1 MAMACRSCRQQ
12 LAQLS
17 RQAGAAP
24 SSAMIAGQQAGRY
37 LSTSTSSTTSR
48 HTSAPSRTPVS
59 QQQRQ
64 LSSTAQRQG
73 LRDAIGKMMSRQ
85 TEPYRVISATENIYK
100 ACATQADYKISQED
114 RQNDTIPKTADGEDL
129 GTGSGMWHKEFQLP
143 PTFSTWSQVTML
155 HLYLL
160 FARLRN
166 LEPEAAKQWQAQ
178 LVDHYFFDAEER
190 MDLQHGIT
198 SRGLRQ
204 KYLKDLFIQWR
215 GVIAAYDEG
224 LVKGDAVLAAAV
236 WRNVF
241 KASPD
246 ADVRAVAAIV
256 SWMRA
261 CLRQLDG
268 TPDDFLFTHSVQA
281 LMKRPANGEFEVVD
295 LPTKQMEVELG
306 PATPAQKAKAETVPE
321 IV

>member
-1 MAMACRSCRQQ
+1 MATACRSCRRQ
-12 LAQLS
+12 LALLS
-17 RQAGAAP
+17 RQAGATITEAP
-24 SSAMIAGQQAGRY
+24 TAAMVTGQQRFQSISA
-37 LSTSTSSTTSR
+37 TSSRRGALLS
-48 HTSAPSRTPVS
+48 PSRTS
-59 QQQRQ
+59 HTQQRHM
-64 LSSTAQRQG
+64 SSTASRQG
-73 LRDAIGKMMSRQ
+73 LTDAISKMMRRQ

-100 ACATQADYKISQED
+100 SCARQAEYKISVED
-114 RQNDTIPKTADGEDL
+114 IKNDTIPKTADGEDL
-129 GTGSGMWHKEFQLP
+129 GAGTGVWHEDFQLP

-178 LVDHYFFDAEER
+178 LVDHFFFDAEER
-190 MDLQHGIT
+190 MDLNHGIT

-224 LVKGDAVLAAAV
+224 VVKGDAVLAAAV
-236 WRNVF
+236 WRNIF

-246 ADVRAVAAIV
+246 ADVRHVAAIV
-256 SWMRA
+256 SWIRSSLRA
-261 CLRQLDG
+261 LDG

-281 LMKRPANGEFEVVD
+281 LVKRPVKGEFEVVD

-306 PATPAQKAKAETVPE
+306 AAASAAGGQKAKTA
-321 IV
+321 